1 MERKLAAIL
10 SADVKDY
17 SRLMGEDEAAT
28 IGTLTAYREVMTTL
42 IQQHRGRVV
51 DAPGDNL
58 LAEFASAVDAVQGAL
73 AIQRELSIR
82 NAALP
87 EHRKMEYRIGIN
99 VGDIVVDGERIYGD
113 GVNIAARMESL
124 AEGGGLCISGTVYDQ
139 IENKLA
145 LTYTSLR
152 VQRVKNITK
161 PVRVYRVETEPEP
174 AGPTG
179 NASGSEAL
187 DVCATSLRSAMPQG
201 QHAGMWA
208 FACHRD
214 RPWLRRP
221 FRLHRRG
228 ALALLTILVAILA
241 VTYASTALIPRH
253 PPAVTSRV
261 ASPAFQQS
269 MLRSGPP
276 SVPPRADTHRSFET
290 PLAQRQPGTLMDKNG
305 RLVGTYTASHA
316 LVVGFSNY
324 TNGWTPLPGVKGDV
338 KAVAQALE
346 KHGFHV
352 VVVMDPTV
360 AELEE
365 AHRDFIGK
373 YGFVS
378 DNRLLFYYA
387 GSGYTAKPAYALN
400 NQHDWMGY
408 LVTRDAPLPT
418 VDPEGFRRHAL
429 SMERFASL
437 AREMQAKHVL
447 FMFDTCFSGAI
458 AFALA
463 GPRLDARPDPTEA
476 EVTAQTTEP
485 VRQFIAAGTA
495 EQKASDVSLFRRLF
509 VEALEGDPEADRNG
523 DGYVTGSEL
532 GQFLQEKMT
541 IASHGT
547 QTPQYGKMSD
557 PRLNRGEFVFI
568 PFHTGAPP
576 AIATRPAE

>member
-28 IGTLTAYREVMTTL
+28 IGTLTAYRAVMTTL

-73 AIQRELSIR
+73 AIQRELRVR

-87 EHRKMEYRIGIN
+87 AHRQMTYRIGIN
-99 VGDIVVDGERIYGD
+99 VGDIVVEGERIYGD
-113 GVNIAARMESL
+113 GVNIAARLESL

-152 VQRVKNITK
+152 VQRVKNITQ
-161 PVRVYRVETEPEP
+161 PVRVYRIETESHP
-174 AGPTG
+174 AAPLG
-179 NASGSEAL
+179 NASGREAPEG
-187 DVCATSLRSAMPQG
+187 DATSLRSAMPQG
-201 QHAGMWA
+201 QHTGMWA
-208 FACHRD
+208 FACQRD
-214 RPWLRRP
+214 RPWRRRP

-228 ALALLTILVAILA
+228 ALALLTMLVAILA
-241 VTYASTALIPRH
+241 VTYASTARLPRY
-253 PPAVTSRV
+253 PPAVASHV
-261 ASPAFQQS
+261 ASPAVQQS
-269 MLRSGPP
+269 LLRSGRP
-276 SVPPRADTHRSFET
+276 SAPPRADSHRSFET
-290 PLAQRQPGTLMDKNG
+290 TVAQRQPGTLMDKHG
-305 RLVGTYTASHA
+305 QPVGTYTASHA
-316 LVVGFSNY
+316 LVVGISNY
-324 TNGWTPLPGVKGDV
+324 TGGWTPLPGVKGDV
-338 KAVAQALE
+338 KAVTHALE

-365 AHRDFIGK
+365 AHRDFIGT
-373 YGFVS
+373 YGLTP

-387 GSGYTAKPAYALN
+387 GSGYTAKPAYALTH
-400 NQHDWMGY
+400 QPDWMGY
-408 LVTRDAPLPT
+408 LVARDAPLPT
-418 VDPEGFRRHAL
+418 ADPEGFLRHAL

-447 FMFDTCFSGAI
+447 FLFDTCFSGAI
-458 AFALA
+458 AFALV
-463 GPRLDARPDPTEA
+463 GPHLASRPDMTDA
-476 EVTAQTTEP
+476 EITVQTTEP
-485 VRQFIAAGTA
+485 VRQFISAGTA
-495 EQKASDVSLFRRLF
+495 DQKASDVSLFRRLF

-532 GQFLQEKMT
+532 GQFLQEKVT

-557 PRLNRGEFVFI
+557 ARLNRGEFVFL
-568 PFHTGAPP
+568 PLLTGAPP
-576 AIATRPAE
+576 AMATRPAE